1 MQLADIQ
8 LNSTNTEGFWAT
20 AAPGTAQTVTTN
32 VPDLAENQP
41 GPLPRRRAWERK
53 DGSKPLTSKKER

>member
-32 VPDLAENQP
+32 VPDRTELKISQVPYLAEEP
-41 GPLPRRRAWERK
+41 GRGRMVL
-53 DGSKPLTSKKER
+53 SN